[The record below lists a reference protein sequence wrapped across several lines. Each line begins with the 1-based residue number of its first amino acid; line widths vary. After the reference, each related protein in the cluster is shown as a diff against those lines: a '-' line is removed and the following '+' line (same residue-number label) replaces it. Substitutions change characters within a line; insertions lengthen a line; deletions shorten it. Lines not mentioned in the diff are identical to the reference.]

1 MNICFFCYTPFHVFN
16 AISVKHNLYP
26 NDAADLYL
34 FNSVSGGTNVLYEN
48 IVAISL
54 FRNVYKID
62 SLRWKHYSKAQKL
75 LHLHERFFHINKK
88 IINAKKNYKK
98 LKKAN
103 RVYDEVW
110 SYGSEMELYLI
121 LGISLRSNP
130 KTQYKCYEEGEGSYR
145 LPCTNALKNN
155 EISYL
160 ENKLHIKM
168 PEIPNLMLF
177 YLPSCVSP
185 IVTAPIDNMPLV
197 SKELLND
204 IYPKIWHY
212 NPNTINYDVFFMAL
226 ADPDQSF
233 AVSIYEMLQSYNSI
247 NVTIKAHPRYTAPF
261 IGKDIELLDCGTTP
275 WEIVC
280 GGIDKIESRL
290 LIGVYST
297 ALITA
302 KSVYNKE
309 PFIIFLNE
317 MDSLKD
323 NQRITKEKEE
333 ILENFIQTYSD
344 KSKIFIPKTLEELYD
359 CVSVWKKEIH
369 GN

>member
-16 AISVKHNLYP
+16 AISVKYNLYP
-26 NDAADLYL
+26 NDVADLYL
-34 FNSVSGGTNVLYEN
+34 YNSVSGGTNVLYEN
-48 IVAISL
+48 IVATSL

-75 LHLHERFFHINKK
+75 LHLHEKLFHINKK

-145 LPCTNALKNN
+145 LPCTNALKSN

-185 IVTAPIDNMPLV
+185 IVTAPIDNMPHV
-197 SKELLND
+197 SKTLICD
-204 IYPKIWHY
+204 VYSKIWEIDKSKY
-212 NPNTINYDVFFMAL
+212 KYDIFFMAL
-226 ADPDQSF
+226 GDYNQALTF
-233 AVSIYEMLQSYNSI
+233 SIYNELSSLQSI
-247 NVTIKAHPRYTAPF
+247 KIAVKAHPRYIAPF
-261 IGKDIELLDCGTTP
+261 WGKDIELLDCGTTP

-280 GGIDKIESRL
+280 GNITSIDSSL

-297 ALITA
+297 ALVTA
-302 KSVYNKE
+302 RSVYNKE
-309 PFIIFLNE
+309 PYIVFLNDLVE
-317 MDSLKD
+317 LPEE
-323 NQRITKEKEE
+323 QRISKIQKTFLEK
-333 ILENFIQTYSD
+333 FIQTYRD
-344 KSKIFIPKTLEELYD
+344 KSRLFFPKSFDELLK
-359 CVSVWKKEIH
+359 CVSEWERRER
-369 GN
+369 G